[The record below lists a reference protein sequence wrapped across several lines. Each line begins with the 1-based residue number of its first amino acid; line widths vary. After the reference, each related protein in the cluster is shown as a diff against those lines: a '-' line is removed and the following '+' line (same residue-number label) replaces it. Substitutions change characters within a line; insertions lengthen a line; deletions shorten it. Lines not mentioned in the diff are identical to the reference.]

1 VERITDVQWK
11 AVALAQ
17 QYFGL
22 SDSLCALM
30 VRCTEVTLRN
40 NRKKRGWTRGE
51 NLDPGD
57 SRLEYGKVLAGVDGR
72 LAMHVTKIK
81 RVRKVINEPLQI
93 PPLEGTTE
101 ELTERM
107 RELFR
112 SIQTRFLMRMA
123 DGTLTPLERMDHEL
137 LSEDMRQFDKILL
150 SMIRAGIRLGDAP
163 GAEQG
168 IPMPTAEQL
177 KALMDKIEKRINE
190 LATRRAE
197 RLAAEKSQ
205 NEGGGLGRPGV
216 DVHGTAQSG
225 A

>member
-1 VERITDVQWK
+1 MERVTDAQWK

-57 SRLEYGKVLAGVDGR
+57 PRLEYGKVLAGVDGR
-72 LAMHVTKIK
+72 LALHVTKI
-81 RVRKVINEPLQI
+81 RHMRKVINEPLQI

-112 SIQTRFLMRMA
+112 SIQTKFLMRMS
-123 DGTLTPLERMDHEL
+123 DGTLTQLERMDHESI
-137 LSEDMRQFDKILL
+137 SEDMRQYDKIQQ
-150 SMIRAGIRLGDAP
+150 SMIRAGLHLRESP

-168 IPMPTAEQL
+168 FPMPTAEEL
-177 KALMDKIEKRINE
+177 RALMDKIEKRINE

-205 NEGGGLGRPGV
+205 CEGGGLGHPGV